1 MIATIE
7 GLIEFIGSD
16 FLVVKVSG
24 VGLRISVP
32 TGLRNPSSQGQLIH
46 LYTNLVVR
54 EDSLTLYGFE
64 TDQER
69 VFFELLLSVNGIGP
83 RTALSIISVLSVET
97 IRRAVLG
104 EQAEI
109 FARVPGVGKKTA
121 QKILLSL
128 QGKVGSESGEI
139 SLVGVDTDTEIL
151 EALTSL
157 GYSVVEAQA
166 AIQSIPNETD
176 GDLETRLRFALKYFN
191 R

>member
-1 MIATIE
+1 LIATIE